1 MNYSE
6 DTEILYRGMDI
17 KGITENPEVAPIY
30 NTTAYCIKDT
40 EDYAFANNGGKYFYN
55 RTANPNRDCLGES
68 ISYLEK
74 GETKKSAPLISKTNP
89 ITSIATALIFSNM
102 SFLLYA

>member
-30 NTTAYCIKDT
+30 NTTASVSYTHLT
-40 EDYAFANNGGKYFYN
+40 EG
-55 RTANPNRDCLGES
+55 
-68 ISYLEK
+68 
-74 GETKKSAPLISKTNP
+74 
-89 ITSIATALIFSNM
+89 
-102 SFLLYA
+102 